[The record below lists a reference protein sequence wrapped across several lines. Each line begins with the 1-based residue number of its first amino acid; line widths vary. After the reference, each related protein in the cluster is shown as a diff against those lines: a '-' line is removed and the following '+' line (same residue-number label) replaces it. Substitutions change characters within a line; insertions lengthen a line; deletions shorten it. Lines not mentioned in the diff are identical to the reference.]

1 MTVKTFEAQQGEKI
15 VVEAFP
21 DFVAIDIIRETSEE
35 AGPGKMIASNV
46 DNSTATDLAL
56 EILRAAGGTLTDL
69 GTGPATVTVVPDD
82 ATDDEVFDL
91 WLARLDP
98 AISATAEG
106 SPLRE
111 VLVGLGLGFVL
122 DQSAEA
128 KAVLR
133 ALVGA

>member
-21 DFVAIDIIRETSEE
+21 DFVAIDVIRETSEE

-46 DNSTATDLAL
+46 DNATATDLAL

-111 VLVGLGLGFVL
+111 VLVGLGLGFAI